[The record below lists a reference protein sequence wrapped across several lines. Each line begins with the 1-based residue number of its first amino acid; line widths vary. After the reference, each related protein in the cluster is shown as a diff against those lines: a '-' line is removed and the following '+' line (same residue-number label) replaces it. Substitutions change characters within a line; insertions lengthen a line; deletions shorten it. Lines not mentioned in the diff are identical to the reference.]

1 MEVHLIQQVI
11 QRALEEDLAWGDITS
26 DNLIDPKATC
36 ELVLTLKEEG
46 VIAGIPVAERT
57 FKTLDPGLSW
67 LARKKDGE
75 FLPAGTTLVK
85 LKGNACQLMK
95 AERVALNFLQRMSG
109 IATLTS
115 KFVKL
120 AHEAN
125 PKVRIADTRKT
136 TPGLRYFEKYAV
148 KQGGGHNH
156 RYCLADAVM
165 IKDNHVALLRQE
177 KKTLKAAIALAR
189 EKVSHT
195 VKIEVEVD
203 RLEEI
208 EPAVEAGADCILL
221 DNMTI
226 EQLIE
231 GVAIINGRTIVEA
244 SGGVNLA
251 TVADI
256 ARTGVDLISVG
267 ALTHSPNALD
277 ISLDYA

>member
-1 MEVHLIQQVI
+1 
-11 QRALEEDLAWGDITS
+11 
-26 DNLIDPKATC
+26 
-36 ELVLTLKEEG
+36 
-46 VIAGIPVAERT
+46 
-57 FKTLDPGLSW
+57 
-67 LARKKDGE
+67 
-75 FLPAGTTLVK
+75 
-85 LKGNACQLMK
+85 
-95 AERVALNFLQRMSG
+95 
-109 IATLTS
+109 
-115 KFVKL
+115 
-120 AHEAN
+120 
-125 PKVRIADTRKT
+125 
-136 TPGLRYFEKYAV
+136 
-148 KQGGGHNH
+148 
-156 RYCLADAVM
+156 M